1 MSGGSES
8 GEGETYSTYS
18 LLHIASSFG
27 EEEKIKN
34 ILNNIYLSKRPYPQ
48 KQPYGGTKQLQQP
61 SQGSQ
66 GLGDYVES
74 LCLDDR
80 NLLDHRGNSPLFWA
94 CHFGQLET
102 VEMLMNQYHMPV
114 NRQNKE
120 GDTPLAVS
128 VKSGSFDVVCTLL
141 DHGANPNIPN
151 LRAET
156 PLHIASCFGYSDI
169 CRELIK
175 FGGWIDAEDD
185 CGDTPLHW
193 AVREEQ
199 VEIVEVLLSLG
210 ADPYHLNEDDESPLN
225 LAESVGSDSLVN
237 VFDSIACPVEIEID
251 GEAYGFPFMSND
263 TTFSKEETSNSMD
276 VDVVNSDDSVGGN
289 VDINEIDTSGTVYPS
304 SLGKEEEYLYLAGKD
319 LDKYINGGEKNI
331 PKGTFNKVQH
341 VLIENT

>member
-1 MSGGSES
+1 MSGES
-8 GEGETYSTYS
+8 GSGDGGETYFCLS
-18 LLHIASSFG
+18 LLHQLASSFG
-27 EEEKIKN
+27 EEEKIKD
-34 ILNNIYLSKRPYPQ
+34 ILKNFTRPSQRTTLDPQ
-48 KQPYGGTKQLQQP
+48 NSLHKNEKQLQQP

-74 LCLDDR
+74 LCFDDR
-80 NLLDHRGNSPLFWA
+80 TLLDHRGNSPLFWA
-94 CHFGQLET
+94 CLFGNNDT
-102 VEMLMNQYHMPV
+102 VEMLIEQFHMPV
-114 NRQNKE
+114 NRQNNDGE
-120 GDTPLAVS
+120 TPLAVG

-141 DHGANPNIPN
+141 DNGANPNIPN

-156 PLHIASCFGYSDI
+156 PLHIACCLGYSDI

-199 VEIVEVLLSLG
+199 LEIVEILLSLG

-237 VFDSIACPVEIEID
+237 AFDSIACSSEIEID
-251 GEAYGFPFMSND
+251 GEAYGFPFSHDYNAREH
-263 TTFSKEETSNSMD
+263 SKEDTSNSMD
-276 VDVVNSDDSVGGN
+276 VDVVYSDDSISSGN

-304 SLGKEEEYLYLAGKD
+304 SLGKEDEFLYVAGKD
-319 LDKYINGGEKNI
+319 MQKYLGENI
-331 PKGTFNKVQH
+331 HSNMLMVKS
-341 VLIENT
+341 